1 MPVEKLS
8 TIEVCVY
15 SCFVFLS
22 FFLYSHCSWLPI
34 YFLYTVCFMRS
45 EVVAAAVTQDG
56 WALQFAAPELRESFD
71 IALPAVLS
79 AGETALDFASETLQ

>member
-1 MPVEKLS
+1 M
-8 TIEVCVY
+8 
-15 SCFVFLS
+15 
-22 FFLYSHCSWLPI
+22 
-34 YFLYTVCFMRS
+34 CFMRS